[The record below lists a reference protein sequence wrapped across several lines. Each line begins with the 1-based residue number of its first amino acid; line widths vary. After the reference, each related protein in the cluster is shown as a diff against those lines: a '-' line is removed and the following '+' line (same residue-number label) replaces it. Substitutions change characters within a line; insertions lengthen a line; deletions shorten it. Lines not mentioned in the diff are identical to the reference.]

1 MGGIQWD
8 TENPGFKNIILRP
21 ALVKSVNW
29 VNCNYKSSYG
39 NIVSNWKTEANQ
51 LNWEVSIP
59 VNSTATVYIQGNN
72 ITESGLPIEDAV
84 GITFIKN
91 EDGASVY
98 RVESGNYSFESTLN

>member
-1 MGGIQWD
+1 M
-8 TENPGFKNIILRP
+8 T
-21 ALVKSVNW
+21 KSH
-29 VNCNYKSSYG
+29 YG
-39 NIVSNWKTEANQ
+39 NIVSNWKTEADNFK
-51 LNWEVSIP
+51 WEVSIP
-59 VNSTATVYIQGNN
+59 ANSTATVYIKGNN